1 MTRAWAKLPELEQPI
16 LAIYCYYPAGWP
28 IRVVQSVYLHTMRLI
43 YMSLVFQMVW
53 GVISNLSAFWMIERR
68 CDCLYSI
75 SKNRE
80 NEQARADYSG
90 HPIFSDSPNTTR
102 VWTESDIYIIN
113 T

>member
-1 MTRAWAKLPELEQPI
+1 
-16 LAIYCYYPAGWP
+16 
-28 IRVVQSVYLHTMRLI
+28 
-43 YMSLVFQMVW
+43 
-53 GVISNLSAFWMIERR
+53 MIERR